1 MPRKSSDQT
10 VAHPGSFRD
19 PAGFIYSRNETL
31 YRQINKSGAKDYD
44 LFMSSGFYEEL
55 VAKKLLI
62 PHLEVSTIL
71 SLHAKKHIRLFSRPL
86 FRLFRTRTNGR
97 FLSLRTPLSLRWKC
111 KNWRSLTE

>member
-1 MPRKSSDQT
+1 MRLSQSSDRFSLVSRMPRKSSDQT

-44 LFMSSGFYEEL
+44 LFMSSGLYEEL

-71 SLHAKKHIRLFSRPL
+71 SLHAKKAYKIIQPSTIPFISYPYEWSFSA
-86 FRLFRTRTNGR
+86 
-97 FLSLRTPLSLRWKC
+97 
-111 KNWRSLTE
+111 